1 MIYRVTI
8 RIGYTK
14 IYFDFNSAIDAMTFM
29 DAAVRNESGTDAD
42 GREFEVFLSMKDDAP
57 TADQEP

>member
-8 RIGYTK
+8 KLGYTK
-14 IYFDFNSAIDAMTFM
+14 IYFDFVTAIDAMTFM
-29 DAAVRNESGTDAD
+29 DTAVRTHSNPDNETDT
-42 GREFEVFLSMKDDAP
+42 FEAFLSMKDDAP

>member
-8 RIGYTK
+8 RIGHAK

-29 DAAVRNESGTDAD
+29 DAAVRNVSGTDGD